1 MNKYETNDA
10 FPFTNLYLANPN
22 GLQGGSYF
30 SKIKIDSDA
39 ILIQMP
45 KCRTKN
51 GIHKTG
57 KKIYTDLLFDKSDE
71 KFETWVDTLSDAIK
85 NLIYEKKDMWFQDD
99 LSFDDI
105 EYAWQDILRSYKK
118 KNLLFRCVIKKP
130 KNISR
135 NELVM
140 VYDEEENNLSLD
152 DIKEDTNIIPLIQL
166 NGLKFTSH
174 SFSIEF
180 TLKQVMILK
189 NNVAKPLIQVKKPNN
204 NVNLEI
210 NEINTSLEKKTNTNL
225 NNNINDASVVTS
237 EHVLV
242 NEPVVAN
249 SLVPNVVIN
258 DVTSIEKR
266 TKVDDDEKNDANK
279 EDENAKNFGQNEKK
293 NINET
298 KLTLNNDNELSNT
311 LEKKIIGGLNEVNLE
326 YTDAET
332 SIILK
337 SPRDVYV
344 ELYAEAKRRAKEAKK
359 AAIQAVLELKRIKN
373 KYMLDELE
381 SSDDEFELEE
391 S

>member
-166 NGLKFTSH
+166 NGLK
-174 SFSIEF
+174 EK
-180 TLKQVMILK
+180 LVNMILIC
-189 NNVAKPLIQVKKPNN
+189 LY
-204 NVNLEI
+204 
-210 NEINTSLEKKTNTNL
+210 SLLLK
-225 NNNINDASVVTS
+225 
-237 EHVLV
+237 LV
-242 NEPVVAN
+242 
-249 SLVPNVVIN
+249 
-258 DVTSIEKR
+258 
-266 TKVDDDEKNDANK
+266 
-279 EDENAKNFGQNEKK
+279 
-293 NINET
+293 
-298 KLTLNNDNELSNT
+298 
-311 LEKKIIGGLNEVNLE
+311 
-326 YTDAET
+326 
-332 SIILK
+332 
-337 SPRDVYV
+337 
-344 ELYAEAKRRAKEAKK
+344 
-359 AAIQAVLELKRIKN
+359 
-373 KYMLDELE
+373 
-381 SSDDEFELEE
+381 
-391 S
+391 